1 MAPRRV
7 DENLKLKWYFIYF
20 IYKRMMI
27 WQFLGWGTYVQLL
40 WTNQFI
46 ENAKISEKNVLIMA
60 IVYIRLCLHK
70 SFSYITHFLIDFKT
84 KTASNF
90 NTLIKFYVIAC
101 ILLKFTETKS
111 FSLQVKFYF
120 CTKCQSNRQFI
131 NFKAN
136 IIVQYAKY
144 ILRDSDAI
152 L

>member
-20 IYKRMMI
+20 IYKRMI

-84 KTASNF
+84 KTVSNF

-131 NFKAN
+131 NSKAN